1 MEGFRGCLIEF
12 TVLWLVALRCFG
24 GLCVIFRDSVVIL
37 SSRVGGSMKNDITTL
52 ENVTTLSSET
62 SDPAYP
68 SERGPKRNKSEEGI
82 FFISFCFIVTNK
94 YTINII
100 NVFITAKCNLYS
112 YMFRHFCGHHQGV
125 YICASLSYTSF
136 PNYSFWKYNFVTL
149 RCSTSRHISS

>member
-1 MEGFRGCLIEF
+1 
-12 TVLWLVALRCFG
+12 
-24 GLCVIFRDSVVIL
+24 
-37 SSRVGGSMKNDITTL
+37 MKNDITTL

-100 NVFITAKCNLYS
+100 KVYTTTVFRCTIYTPTRFNILWS
-112 YMFRHFCGHHQGV
+112 Y
-125 YICASLSYTSF
+125 
-136 PNYSFWKYNFVTL
+136 
-149 RCSTSRHISS
+149 